1 MVTGA
6 SRGIGRAIAIA
17 LAHEGASV
25 MVNYLK
31 ERERAEET
39 VAVIKE
45 SGGNA
50 MIFQADVRV
59 SEEVQN
65 LIQETSNTLG
75 RLDILVNN
83 AGVISDSLI
92 LRMDRDQWNGII
104 STNLTGVYNCSQ
116 EAVRVMTRQGGGRI
130 VNIASVVG
138 QRGNIGQVN
147 YAASKAGVIGLTKA
161 LARELAKMKI
171 TVNAVAPGFVQTD
184 MTKDLPEKVVKKLL
198 DQIPMGRFGY
208 PEEIADAVV
217 FLAKSTYITG
227 QIINLNGGMY

>member
-1 MVTGA
+1 MSGERDLSGEVALVTGA

-92 LRMDRDQWNGII
+92 LR
-104 STNLTGVYNCSQ
+104 
-116 EAVRVMTRQGGGRI
+116 
-130 VNIASVVG
+130 
-138 QRGNIGQVN
+138 
-147 YAASKAGVIGLTKA
+147 
-161 LARELAKMKI
+161 
-171 TVNAVAPGFVQTD
+171 
-184 MTKDLPEKVVKKLL
+184 
-198 DQIPMGRFGY
+198 
-208 PEEIADAVV
+208 
-217 FLAKSTYITG
+217 
-227 QIINLNGGMY
+227 